1 MKQNLI
7 VIILAALVVV
17 SLGAAVYF
25 FTINQKMQVGLK
37 QMQTQLAG
45 LTTQVQTLTTQN
57 AATQVKLTKA
67 LGYVEYLDVMLWSA
81 WKQMNITPRFNFDN
95 EVSYMLDLQNRS
107 RALNDTQLSNL
118 LQSFATQQG
127 DVVFTQTLNYIIQQI
142 TNSLK

>member
-7 VIILAALVVV
+7 VIILAALVIV

-25 FTINQKMQVGLK
+25 FTINQKMETGIK

-45 LTTQVQTLTTQN
+45 LTMQVQTLTTQN
-57 AATQVKLTKA
+57 AATQAKLAKA

-95 EVSYMLDLQNRS
+95 EVSYMLDLQSRS
-107 RALNDTQLSNL
+107 KALNDTQLSNL
-118 LQSFATQQG
+118 LQSFGTQQG